1 MQNVILYPPK
11 KHINACNSGSDV
23 VVNVI
28 GPSPTLLWWFKHK
41 LSVLAFRLPVVG
53 LDDSTIRFI
62 SLSLVGDPD
71 SVYAFCPHTHTVFF
85 VHNKALC
92 KK

>member
-11 KHINACNSGSDV
+11 KHINACNSWSGV

-28 GPSPTLLWWFKHK
+28 GPSPTLLWWFKNVPPLHK

-71 SVYAFCPHTHTVFF
+71 SV
-85 VHNKALC
+85 
-92 KK
+92 